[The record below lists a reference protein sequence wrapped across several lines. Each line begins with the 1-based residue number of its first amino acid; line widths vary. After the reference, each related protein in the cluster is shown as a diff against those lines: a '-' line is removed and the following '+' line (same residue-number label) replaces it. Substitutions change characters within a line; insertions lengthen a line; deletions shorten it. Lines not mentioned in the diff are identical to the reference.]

1 MAATHSSPGL
11 ASLDFEALLAPFGLS
26 RTDAVAVAVSGGPD
40 SMALL
45 VLAADEAKKSGRP
58 LHALTVDHGLR
69 AEASSEAE
77 QVAAWAKSLG
87 VAHTTLTH
95 EGDAPVASIQSEAR
109 DIRYGLMGQWC
120 TANRIAALMVAHT
133 QDDQAETL
141 LLRLARGSGVD
152 GLSGMAA
159 DVTRDGIR
167 IIRPLLEVPRA
178 DLMPLLADRKQAYIS
193 DPSNRDERHARVRMR
208 ALKPLLEAEGLTAQ
222 RLAETAGRLSVARDA
237 LAGWTQSHVA
247 GCVTFDAGGWAQ
259 FDRKRLVTVPLEIG
273 LRSVS
278 RIVMAVGGG
287 VYPPRLHHTRAL
299 LDRLGSAEF
308 SGATLG
314 GVRFAA
320 HRSGVLA
327 FREARAMAEP
337 VPIQGAAP
345 LVWDHRFE
353 VSLADAT
360 GLADAMGQDSGSWSI
375 GALGVRDARRLRDEL
390 GPEVLTV
397 PSAAA
402 SCIPAVYA
410 QGRLLEVPA
419 LGYRPDGGVPSHQ
432 IAFVGPMRAGLT
444 EAPIGIEA

>member
-1 MAATHSSPGL
+1 MAAARSFPE
-11 ASLDFEALLAPFGLS
+11 FETLLTPFGLS

-45 VLAADEAKKSGRP
+45 VLAADEAKKSGRSV
-58 LHALTVDHGLR
+58 HAVTVDHGLR
-69 AEASSEAE
+69 ADAKDEAA
-77 QVAAWAKSLG
+77 QVAAWAKTLG

-95 EGDAPVASIQSEAR
+95 AGDVPVASIQSEAR

-120 TANRIAALMVAHT
+120 AANNIAALMVAHT
-133 QDDQAETL
+133 RDDQAETL

-159 DVTRDGIR
+159 DISRDGLR
-167 IIRPLLEVPRA
+167 IIRPLLDVPRV
-178 DLMPLLADRKQAYIS
+178 DLLSLLEDREQPFID
-193 DPSNRDERHARVRMR
+193 DPSNRDDRHARVRMR
-208 ALKPLLEAEGLTAQ
+208 ALRPLLEAEGLTAQ

-237 LAGWTQSHVA
+237 LAGWTQAHLA
-247 GCVTFDAGGWAQ
+247 GCVTFDVGGWAQ
-259 FDRKRLVTVPLEIG
+259 FDRRQLVNVPMEIG

-278 RIVMAVGGG
+278 RLVMAVGGG

-299 LDRLGSAEF
+299 LERLGAAEF

-314 GVRFAA
+314 GVRFVT

-337 VPIQGAAP
+337 VSVDGVSP

-353 VSLADAT
+353 VSIADAK
-360 GLADAMGQDSGSWSI
+360 DVERGSWSI
-375 GALGVRDARRLRDEL
+375 GALGVPDARRLRDEL

-419 LGYRPDGGVPSHQ
+419 LGYRADGGPPSHQ

-444 EAPIGIEA
+444 AVPIGTEA

>member
-1 MAATHSSPGL
+1 MAAARSFPE
-11 ASLDFEALLAPFGLS
+11 FETLLTPFGLS

-45 VLAADEAKKSGRP
+45 VLAADEAKKSGRSV
-58 LHALTVDHGLR
+58 HAVTVDHGLR
-69 AEASSEAE
+69 ADAKDEAA
-77 QVAAWAKSLG
+77 QVAAWAKTLG
-87 VAHTTLTH
+87 VVHTTLTH
-95 EGDAPVASIQSEAR
+95 AGDVPVASIQSEAR

-120 TANRIAALMVAHT
+120 AANNIAALMVAHT
-133 QDDQAETL
+133 RDDQAETL

-159 DVTRDGIR
+159 DMTRDGLR
-167 IIRPLLEVPRA
+167 IIRPLLEVPRV
-178 DLMPLLADRKQAYIS
+178 DLLSLLEDREQPFID
-193 DPSNRDERHARVRMR
+193 DPSNRDDRHARVRMR
-208 ALKPLLEAEGLTAQ
+208 ALRPLLEAEGLTAQ

-237 LAGWTQSHVA
+237 LAGWTQAHLA
-247 GCVTFDAGGWAQ
+247 GCVTFDVGGWAQ
-259 FDRKRLVTVPLEIG
+259 FDRRQLVNVPMEIG

-299 LDRLGSAEF
+299 LDRLGAAEF

-314 GVRFAA
+314 GVRFVA

-337 VPIQGAAP
+337 VSVDGVSP

-353 VSLADAT
+353 VSIADAK
-360 GLADAMGQDSGSWSI
+360 DVERGSWSI
-375 GALGVRDARRLRDEL
+375 GALGVPDARRLRDEL

-419 LGYRPDGGVPSHQ
+419 LGYRADGGPPSHQ
-432 IAFVGPMRAGLT
+432 IAFVGPMRAGLSAVPIGT
-444 EAPIGIEA
+444 EA

>member
-1 MAATHSSPGL
+1 MAATHSFPE
-11 ASLDFEALLAPFGLS
+11 FETLLTPFGLS

-45 VLAADEAKKSGRP
+45 VLAADEAMKSGRSV
-58 LHALTVDHGLR
+58 HAVTVDHGLR
-69 AEASSEAE
+69 ADAKDEAA
-77 QVAAWAKSLG
+77 QVAAWAKTLG

-95 EGDAPVASIQSEAR
+95 AGDLPVASIQSEAR

-120 TANRIAALMVAHT
+120 AANNIAALMVAHT
-133 QDDQAETL
+133 RDDQAETL

-159 DVTRDGIR
+159 DISRDGLR
-167 IIRPLLEVPRA
+167 IIRPLLDVPGA
-178 DLMPLLADRKQAYIS
+178 DLLSLLEDRDQAYID
-193 DPSNRDERHARVRMR
+193 DPSNRDDRHARVRMR
-208 ALKPLLEAEGLTAQ
+208 ALRPLLEAEGLTAQ

-237 LAGWTQSHVA
+237 LAGWTQAHLA
-247 GCVTFDAGGWAQ
+247 GCVTFDVGGWAQ
-259 FDRKRLVTVPLEIG
+259 FDRRQLVNVPMEIG

-299 LDRLGSAEF
+299 LERLGAEEF

-314 GVRFAA
+314 GVRFVT

-337 VPIQGAAP
+337 VSVDGVSP

-353 VSLADAT
+353 VSIADAK
-360 GLADAMGQDSGSWSI
+360 DVERGSWSI
-375 GALGVRDARRLRDEL
+375 GALGVPDARRLRDEL

-419 LGYRPDGGVPSHQ
+419 LGYRADGGAPSHQ

-444 EAPIGIEA
+444 AVPIGTEA

>member
-1 MAATHSSPGL
+1 MAATYSSPDL
-11 ASLDFEALLAPFGLS
+11 ASLDPGALLAPFGLS

-45 VLAADEAKKSGRP
+45 VLAAGEARRSGRP
-58 LHALTVDHGLR
+58 LHAVTVDHGLR
-69 AEASSEAE
+69 ADAKDEAE
-77 QVAAWAKSLG
+77 QVATWAKALG
-87 VAHTTLTH
+87 VPHMTLTH
-95 EGDAPVASIQSEAR
+95 EGDVPVASIQSEAR

-120 TANRIAALMVAHT
+120 AANNIAALMVAHT

-159 DVTRDGIR
+159 DMTRDGLR
-167 IIRPLLEVPRA
+167 ILRPLLNVSRA
-178 DLMPLLADRKQAYIS
+178 DLLSLLEDRAQAFIE
-193 DPSNRDERHARVRMR
+193 DPSNQDERHARVRMR
-208 ALKPLLEAEGLTAQ
+208 ALRPLLEAEGLTAQ

-237 LAGWTQSHVA
+237 LAGWTQAHLS
-247 GCVTFDAGGWAQ
+247 GCVTFDVGGWAQ
-259 FDRKRLVTVPLEIG
+259 FDRRRLVNVPLEIG

-287 VYPPRLHHTRAL
+287 VYPPRLQHSRAL
-299 LDRLGSAEF
+299 LERLGGTDF

-314 GVRFAA
+314 GVRFVT

-337 VPIQGAAP
+337 VSVEGASP
-345 LVWDHRFE
+345 LLWDHRFE
-353 VSLADAT
+353 VSI
-360 GLADAMGQDSGSWSI
+360 ADAMVGDDEVWSI
-375 GALGVRDARRLRDEL
+375 GALGMPGARRLRDEL
-390 GPEVLTV
+390 GPEVIKV

-432 IAFVGPMRAGLT
+432 IAFVGPMRAGLMA
-444 EAPIGIEA
+444 APIGIEA

>member
-1 MAATHSSPGL
+1 MAAKSNSP
-11 ASLDFEALLAPFGLS
+11 DFEALLTPFGLS

-45 VLAADEAKKSGRP
+45 LLAADEAKRSGRSV
-58 LHALTVDHGLR
+58 HAVTVDHGLR
-69 AEASSEAE
+69 ADAKDEAE
-77 QVAAWAKSLG
+77 QVAAWAKALG

-95 EGDAPVASIQSEAR
+95 EGDVPVASIQAEAR

-120 TANRIAALMVAHT
+120 AANDVAALMVAHT

-159 DVTRDGIR
+159 DMSRDGLR
-167 IIRPLLEVPRA
+167 IIRPLLDVPRA
-178 DLMPLLADRKQAYIS
+178 DLLALLEDRGQAYIE

-208 ALKPLLEAEGLTAQ
+208 VLRPLLEAEGLTAL

-237 LAGWTQSHVA
+237 LAGWTQAHLA
-247 GCVTFDAGGWAQ
+247 GCVTFDVGGWAQ
-259 FDRKRLVTVPLEIG
+259 FDRTRLVNVPLEIG

-299 LDRLGSAEF
+299 LDRLGAAEF

-314 GVRFAA
+314 GVRFVA

-337 VPIQGAAP
+337 VSVEGTSP
-345 LVWDHRFE
+345 LLWDHRFE
-353 VSLADAT
+353 VSIADAK
-360 GLADAMGQDSGSWSI
+360 QVDSGSRSI
-375 GALGVRDARRLRDEL
+375 GALGVPGARRLRDEL
-390 GPEVLTV
+390 GPEVINV

-410 QGRLLEVPA
+410 QDRLLEVPA
-419 LGYRPDGGVPSHQ
+419 LGYRPDGAVPSHR
-432 IAFVGPMRAGLT
+432 IAFVGPMRAGVT
-444 EAPIGIEA
+444 AAPIGIEA